1 MFFKDAVEHIIR
13 AARVFRQPGGHML
26 LVGMDG
32 TGKQTVVQLAAYIAN
47 CDLFRLTLTRGYNLE
62 HFREDLK
69 KVCIRAGVKNTKTVF
84 LMTDGDIV
92 RVRLHFLV
100 AFWFLF
106 SERDTSVRF

>member
-1 MFFKDAVEHIIR
+1 MR

-26 LVGMDG
+26 LVGLDG
-32 TGKQTVVQLAAYIAN
+32 TGKKTAVNLAAYITE
-47 CDLFRLTLTRGYNLE
+47 CEQFRLTLTRGYNLE

-92 RVRLHFLV
+92 RVRVHFLV
-100 AFWFLF
+100 AAWLLF
-106 SERDTSVRF
+106 SEQDAVLNS